1 MDGGNGGYPRR
12 TLPSVS
18 ITVNLTFAVG
28 GGFPKRLLAC
38 RAAACQRSVHSEY
51 EIMDKQSVER
61 LRFDRRLK
69 TRSGWVDADQEA
81 AYIAALPDVS
91 DKMTT
96 CAEEE
101 NAAEAAAAEPPLTAR
116 EPELHPQTPA
126 PVAGDFSTSISS
138 VTQSAPPSQPTAP
151 SSSSATPEAAPA
163 DPAPDSADPSSDPID
178 ESDQGSAGTFRSE
191 GGYGSDSNSDGA

>member
-1 MDGGNGGYPRR
+1 
-12 TLPSVS
+12 
-18 ITVNLTFAVG
+18 
-28 GGFPKRLLAC
+28 
-38 RAAACQRSVHSEY
+38 
-51 EIMDKQSVER
+51 
-61 LRFDRRLK
+61 
-69 TRSGWVDADQEA
+69 
-81 AYIAALPDVS
+81 
-91 DKMTT
+91 MTT

-101 NAAEAAAAEPPLTAR
+101 HAAEAAAAEPSLTAR

-151 SSSSATPEAAPA
+151 SSSFATPEAAPA